1 MEQYP
6 QAYVDFLVHFHG
18 DRDFFECHEVLEEY
32 WKEAGAHPLAD
43 AYVGLIQLA
52 VGLYHQRRG
61 NLAGAVKMLSG
72 SLSYLEQMPKDK
84 LGLDPELV
92 RAMIEQRLHE
102 VESSVASYQDL
113 DLPINDLDLLEEC
126 RAECQARGLEWG
138 KSSDLSDKH
147 LLDKHKLRDRSNV
160 IRERARQLECRKLCR
175 GEDGY
180 GEAKR

>member
-6 QAYVDFLVHFHG
+6 QAYIDFLIHFHG

-61 NLAGAVKMLSG
+61 NLAGAAKMLRS
-72 SLSYLEQMPKDK
+72 SLDYLEQMPVDK
-84 LGLDPELV
+84 LGLDPELLQ
-92 RAMIEQRLHE
+92 ALIGQRLHE
-102 VESSVASYQDL
+102 VESGGFSYIDL
-113 DLPINDLDLLEEC
+113 NLPIRNLKLLK
-126 RAECQARGLEWG
+126 ASQTECQERGLEWG

-147 LLDKHKLRDRSNV
+147 LLDKHKLRDRSDV
-160 IRERARQLECRKLCR
+160 IRERARQLESRKLRR

-180 GEAKR
+180 